1 MARGESVLRFTPE
14 QREAAMAVF
23 AECSDLREFGCRV
36 LEATMNAMMDA
47 EAQRQCGAARGE
59 RSEGRTNSRNG
70 YRARSLKTSVGDLSL
85 EVPKLRRGTYS
96 PEGLLG
102 RYTRVEASMVALVQE
117 MYVAGVSTR
126 KVERVSEALG
136 VGSLS
141 SSEVSGLCG
150 GLDAEVGAFRSRD
163 LGGRAYPYVWL
174 DATYMKCRVGGRYVS
189 RGLVT
194 AIGMSEGGHK
204 EFLGCDCVDT
214 ESYEGWRDFLRGLRE
229 RGLSGVRLV
238 VSDDH
243 AGLVRAVSEAFCG
256 CAWQRCVTHL
266 QRNLQGH
273 AHTLEGKRAVAAL
286 VRAAVSQR
294 DPLAA
299 RAVWEEAAPWVSS
312 VSAAAGRVFESARE
326 DALAFMSFPEEHW
339 GKIRTNNVQ
348 ERANRE
354 IKRRYRSVQ
363 SFPSEGSMMRLTC
376 SVLMGEEGR
385 WASQGLF
392 SPASAARALSP
403 APAPEAPDAE
413 RRAALRLHAAD
424 VVGEVVDRFGLRK

>member
-385 WASQGLF
+385 WASQRLF
-392 SPASAARALSP
+392 SPASAARAL
-403 APAPEAPDAE
+403 APAAPAAGPDAE
-413 RRAALRLHAAD
+413 RLEAARLYASQI
-424 VVGEVVDRFGLRK
+424 VGGGR